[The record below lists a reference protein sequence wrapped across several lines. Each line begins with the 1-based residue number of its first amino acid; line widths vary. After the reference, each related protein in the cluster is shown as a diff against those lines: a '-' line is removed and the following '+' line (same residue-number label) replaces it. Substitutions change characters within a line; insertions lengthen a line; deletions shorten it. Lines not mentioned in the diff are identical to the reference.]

1 MKKTFL
7 LCATLCLFSAPALAQ
22 QMPAGG
28 VDRTLGNGNVE
39 SQAPGVPNARPRSM
53 VTNPSATGGVDGTL
67 GNGNVESQAG
77 GRGTLSTGSTTMPRS
92 PSPQA
97 GGVDRT
103 LGNGNVESQA
113 PGVGT
118 PTR

>member
-22 QMPAGG
+22 QVQGGG
-28 VDRTLGNGNVE
+28 VDRTFGNGNVE
-39 SQAPGVPNARPRSM
+39 SQAPGVPNAQPRSM
-53 VTNPSATGGVDGTL
+53 VTNPSTTGGVDGTF

-77 GRGTLSTGSTTMPRS
+77 GRGSLTTGSTTVPRS
-92 PSPQA
+92 PSSQA

-103 LGNGNVESQA
+103 LGNGNVESLA

-118 PTR
+118 STR

>member
-22 QMPAGG
+22 QVPGGG

-39 SQAPGVPNARPRSM
+39 SQAPGVPNAQPRSM

>member
-92 PSPQA
+92 P
-97 GGVDRT
+97 
-103 LGNGNVESQA
+103 
-113 PGVGT
+113 
-118 PTR
+118 